1 MRILL
6 TILLI
11 IPTHIFA
18 ASNAETVNQIVAKYS
33 TQCDAKQDAVEYGEV
48 IPEAARLIVSD
59 NSLYEIQ
66 ITAEGEKA
74 TVLFADFSCPTIGA
88 SGWCG
93 SSGCEV
99 YIIVD
104 GVSYQT
110 RGWKPFTVTESEEV
124 FVMLPRSGGACG
136 RSNGSP
142 CYRVTI
148 WDADEVKF
156 NTFGGFS
163 GN

>member
-11 IPTHIFA
+11 LPTHIFA
-18 ASNAETVNQIVAKYS
+18 TSNAETVNQIVAKYS

-48 IPEAARLIVSD
+48 IPEAARLSVSD
-59 NSLYEIQ
+59 DSLYEIQ
-66 ITAEGEKA
+66 ITAEGKKA
-74 TVLFADFSCPTIGA
+74 TVLFVDFSCPTIGA
-88 SGWCG
+88 SSWCG

-110 RGWKPFTVTESEEV
+110 RGWKPFTVTESEAV

-136 RSNGSP
+136 THNGAP
-142 CYRVTI
+142 CHAVTV
-148 WDADEVKF
+148 WDESE
-156 NTFGGFS
+156 NTFNSIGGLL
-163 GN
+163 G

>member
-48 IPEAARLIVSD
+48 IPETARLSVSD
-59 NSLYEIQ
+59 DSLYEIQ
-66 ITAEGEKA
+66 ITAEGKKA
-74 TVLFADFSCPTIGA
+74 TVLFVDFSCPTIGA
-88 SGWCG
+88 SSWCG

-148 WDADEVKF
+148 WDENEGEF